1 MFGSIGGFEMIVL
14 AIIGLLVFG
23 PRKLPEIGRTLGK
36 AMVEFR
42 RAALELRTSIE
53 REVNLEEVRE
63 TTRTI
68 QKAMTGDLV
77 PGAKEILPA
86 LEKEAAGIVEEAAE
100 AAAPPPAPAPAGGP
114 ARAAGAIP
122 SAAPTPATGPA
133 AASAAGPAPAPATGA
148 TSGGAGTTVSGTEA
162 RGTTD
167 AARRD

>member
-1 MFGSIGGFEMIVL
+1 MFGNIGGFEMIVL

-23 PRKLPEIGRTLGK
+23 PRRLPEIGRTLGK

-53 REVNLEEVRE
+53 REVNLDEVRE

-68 QKAMTGDLV
+68 QKAMTGDLL
-77 PGAKEILPA
+77 PGTREILPS
-86 LEKEAAGIVEEAAE
+86 LKKEAASIVEQAGET
-100 AAAPPPAPAPAGGP
+100 AAPPPSPAPESEGG
-114 ARAAGAIP
+114 GD
-122 SAAPTPATGPA
+122 PTPA
-133 AASAAGPAPAPATGA
+133 
-148 TSGGAGTTVSGTEA
+148 GTDVSGTEA